1 MNDFN
6 LFFTNKVTQ
15 LRANIGTCES
25 YNKTSLGV
33 STCNSNMSVFCEV
46 NEADISSI
54 MKCSPSK
61 CCSLDPI
68 PTKFLQTCE
77 TIVSPLTNL
86 INLSLNT
93 GVVPK
98 AFKHAFVTPLIKNS
112 KLDSNLMSSY
122 RPISNL
128 MYVSKLLERC
138 VAKQLNSYLS
148 SNAHQEVFQS
158 AYRPHHSTETA
169 LLRVQND
176 ILTNIENKEV
186 TILVLLD
193 LSSAFDTVDHTILL
207 DRLKNIGITG
217 LVHEWFKSYLTG
229 RTQAVFLDN
238 VSSDSVNLT
247 CGVPQGSVLGPI
259 LFNIYTQP
267 LGGIARKH
275 GMKYHFYAD
284 DTQLYTSFSVKDSNS
299 SATLISNC
307 IADIKSWMQSNMLML
322 NDSKTEVVLL
332 GTRQQLSKLG
342 DLRICVG
349 SSNIKICSKVRNL
362 GVIFDSNMTME
373 DHVNNVCKTSY
384 FYIRLLGKLRK
395 FLDKDAAALITHAFV
410 TSRLD
415 YCNSLLHGVTSALTT
430 KLQHILNA
438 AARIV
443 SRTKMCNHIT
453 PVLRSLH
460 WLPVVQRCAFK
471 TALLTFK
478 AIHGLA
484 PSYLCE
490 LIRYHS
496 AARDLRSVND
506 ILLDVPR
513 FTSRIG
519 SRAFVVSASTL
530 WNSLPYEIRTSTTI
544 SSFKSKL
551 KTYLFLKAFH

>member
-1 MNDFN
+1 
-6 LFFTNKVTQ
+6 
-15 LRANIGTCES
+15 
-25 YNKTSLGV
+25 
-33 STCNSNMSVFCEV
+33 
-46 NEADISSI
+46 
-54 MKCSPSK
+54 
-61 CCSLDPI
+61 
-68 PTKFLQTCE
+68 
-77 TIVSPLTNL
+77 
-86 INLSLNT
+86 
-93 GVVPK
+93 
-98 AFKHAFVTPLIKNS
+98 
-112 KLDSNLMSSY
+112 
-122 RPISNL
+122 
-128 MYVSKLLERC
+128 
-138 VAKQLNSYLS
+138 
-148 SNAHQEVFQS
+148 
-158 AYRPHHSTETA
+158 
-169 LLRVQND
+169 
-176 ILTNIENKEV
+176 
-186 TILVLLD
+186 
-193 LSSAFDTVDHTILL
+193 
-207 DRLKNIGITG
+207 
-217 LVHEWFKSYLTG
+217 
-229 RTQAVFLDN
+229 
-238 VSSDSVNLT
+238 
-247 CGVPQGSVLGPI
+247 
-259 LFNIYTQP
+259 
-267 LGGIARKH
+267 
-275 GMKYHFYAD
+275 
-284 DTQLYTSFSVKDSNS
+284 
-299 SATLISNC
+299 
-307 IADIKSWMQSNMLML
+307 MQSNMLML

-349 SSNIKICSKVRNL
+349 SSNIRICSKVRNL

-506 ILLDVPR
+506 ILLDVPK
-513 FTSRIG
+513 FTSCIG